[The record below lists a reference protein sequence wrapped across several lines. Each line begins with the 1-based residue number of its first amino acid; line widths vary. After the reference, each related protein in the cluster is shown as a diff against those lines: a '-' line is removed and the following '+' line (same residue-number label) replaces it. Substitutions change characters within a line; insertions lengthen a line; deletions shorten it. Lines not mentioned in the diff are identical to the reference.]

1 MSSDR
6 MRTRERRRAREQQ
19 SRRQRQM
26 LLLAAVVVIAA
37 VAVLAYVITSQPAE
51 APVSDAVMA
60 SYEGIPHSE
69 TDEGFPLLGDP
80 AAPVQ
85 VSEISSFDCPSC
97 GNFYRTV
104 TPSLIERVK
113 AGDISFVYIPIF
125 GTGGIPN
132 GEGANRA
139 ALCAGEQDRFWE
151 YHGALFEWQM
161 TYANQAFASNRL
173 ASGIDNLGI
182 DPAAWDA
189 CMASGRP
196 DEVIRAAN
204 TLVSRTEGFR
214 GTPSVLVNGALVDTT
229 LAGIEAAIASALVSG

>member
-1 MSSDR
+1 MSSNR

-37 VAVLAYVITSQPAE
+37 VAVLAFVITSQPAE

-113 AGDISFVYIPIF
+113 TGDISFVYIPIF

-173 ASGIDNLGI
+173 ASGVDSLGI
-182 DPAAWDA
+182 DRAAWDA

-196 DEVIRAAN
+196 DEIITAAN

-214 GTPSVLVNGALVDTT
+214 GTPSVLVNGEMVNST
-229 LAGIEAAIASALVSG
+229 LAGIEAAIASALTSG

>member
-1 MSSDR
+1 MSSNR

-19 SRRQRQM
+19 SRRQRQI

-51 APVSDAVMA
+51 APVSDAVFA

-85 VSEISSFDCPSC
+85 VSEISSFHSPSC
-97 GNFYRTV
+97 GNFYRTI
-104 TPSLIERVK
+104 TPSLINRVK
-113 AGDISFVYIPIF
+113 AGDISFVYVPIF

-151 YHGALFEWQM
+151 YHSALFEWQL
-161 TYANQAFASNRL
+161 TFANQAYASNRL
-173 ASGIDNLGI
+173 ASGVDNLGI
-182 DPAAWDA
+182 DRAAWDN

-196 DEVIRAAN
+196 DEIITAAN

-214 GTPSVLVNGALVDTT
+214 GTPSVLVDGVMVNAT
-229 LAGIEAAIASALVSG
+229 LPEIEAAIATALTSG